1 MSTPAWA
8 TRWLARYTFTF
19 VTLCLAIID
28 LTLGF
33 GELAL
38 LTQADR
44 PMKWHGRMRLSTT
57 PQLCQP
63 TNGPHEHEPRLSV
76 SGESLEALP
85 SEAVRRRVLSRK
97 ERKVQG
103 QAKSFNFPFVPSSPI
118 RSRSTARRQL
128 ASVVAVCASSAHY
141 LRLPRILLYR
151 HRRSCRHVCLVPG
164 PLRGDLSVQ
173 RLRMCSPCRRTSNL
187 HPSSTRT
194 PGTFRLSRGRAA

>member
-63 TNGPHEHEPRLSV
+63 TDGPHEHEPRLSV
-76 SGESLEALP
+76 SGESLELSRQKRCVGECFLDSRERSKAKQSPSTSRSYRPAHRQPLHGSSPTGQRRGSLCFPRTVSKTPSYPALP
-85 SEAVRRRVLSRK
+85 TPQELPPRV
-97 ERKVQG
+97 
-103 QAKSFNFPFVPSSPI
+103 
-118 RSRSTARRQL
+118 
-128 ASVVAVCASSAHY
+128 
-141 LRLPRILLYR
+141 PRAWA
-151 HRRSCRHVCLVPG
+151 
-164 PLRGDLSVQ
+164 
-173 RLRMCSPCRRTSNL
+173 TSW
-187 HPSSTRT
+187 
-194 PGTFRLSRGRAA
+194 